1 MDETKKQPEVITDVH
16 LAEKEVD
23 KVVGGEAV
31 SLSYKSIEWTYAQQ
45 KPDGTEK
52 K

>member
-1 MDETKKQPEVITDVH
+1 MDETQKQSEEIMDVS
-16 LAEKEVD
+16 LPEKELD